1 MDQLQ
6 ESLEN
11 LIQAVK
17 NSPEYLE
24 YQRMR
29 ELLHQEPE
37 KEKAVN
43 EFRKRNYE
51 LHTFNGLDLYVEMD
65 HLDKEYAHLREQP
78 NVNEFLA
85 AELSVCRMVQR
96 INYRLMEE
104 IDFE

>member
-6 ESLEN
+6 KSLEN

-17 NSPEYLE
+17 DSPEYRE
-24 YQRMR
+24 YRRMSD
-29 ELLHQEPE
+29 LLHMEPE

-43 EFRKRNYE
+43 EFRKRNYQ
-51 LHTFNGLDLYVEMD
+51 LRTLNGVDLYAEMD
-65 HLDKEYAHLREQP
+65 HLDKEYANLRSQP